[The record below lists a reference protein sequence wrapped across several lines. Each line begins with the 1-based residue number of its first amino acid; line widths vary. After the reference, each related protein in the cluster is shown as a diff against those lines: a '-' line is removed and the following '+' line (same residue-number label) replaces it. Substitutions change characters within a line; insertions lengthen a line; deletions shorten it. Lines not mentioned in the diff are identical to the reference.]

1 MLRELDERLGGKP
14 EVSAKQKELDENLVK
29 LCSPGSKEYDA
40 TIARIMG
47 NWMLNGQLD
56 SVNRLRIC
64 QEEREVNI
72 NASNQQGVLLPGIQ

>member
-29 LCSPGSKEYDA
+29 LCSPDSKEYDA
-40 TIARIMG
+40 IIARNFK
-47 NWMLNGQLD
+47 NWLNTGQIE